1 MLSAFIVDDKPAN
14 IETLQQLLTGY
25 CPQVQ
30 VLGHARNIADGYR
43 DISGL
48 RPEIVFLDIEMPGG
62 NGFELLRKFSQV
74 TFETIFVTAYDHYA
88 VEAFRQH
95 ALDYLLKPI
104 DIEALQ
110 QAVMKAGRQTELK
123 QTNERLVKFLLQTQA
138 TAGLDTKISLPV
150 QDGYVFI
157 DTKDITR
164 CEASG
169 SYSWFYLTGGKK
181 LMVSMRLKECEQ
193 LLPEDR
199 FYRVH
204 NSHIVHI
211 RYVSRYVRGRGG
223 YILMHDDSAVEVA
236 ASRKDAF
243 LDLMKRYK

>member
-14 IETLQQLLTGY
+14 IQTLQQLLAGY
-25 CPQVQ
+25 CARVQ
-30 VLGHARNIADGYR
+30 VSGHARNIEDAYR
-43 DISGL
+43 DICTL
-48 RPEIVFLDIEMPGG
+48 RPDIVFLDIEMPDG
-62 NGFELLRKFSQV
+62 NGFELLKKFSQV

-88 VEAFRQH
+88 VDAFRQH

-110 QAVMKAGRQTELK
+110 QAVAKAGKQIELK
-123 QTNERLVKFLLQTQA
+123 QTNERLAKFLLRTQVM
-138 TAGLDTKISLPV
+138 AGIDTKVSLPV
-150 QDGYVFI
+150 QDGYMFI

-169 SYSWFYLTGGKK
+169 SYSWFYMTGGKK
-181 LMVSMRLKECEQ
+181 LMVSMRLKECEL

-211 RYVSRYVRGRGG
+211 KYVSRYVRGRGG
-223 YILMHDDSAVEVA
+223 YILMQDDSTVEVA
-236 ASRKDAF
+236 ASRKEAF
-243 LDLMKRYK
+243 LDLMKRYR